1 LIVKKKRL
9 DEQKISVTR
18 NRSFISVTLLFLN
31 RYELLSQ
38 NPDLSPMKEKME
50 KNHCGSWQTLVNSGG
65 VDRPLFTYVGV
76 KRLLGEEWHGITI
89 EQVRNMIVLLT

>member
-1 LIVKKKRL
+1 
-9 DEQKISVTR
+9 
-18 NRSFISVTLLFLN
+18 
-31 RYELLSQ
+31 
-38 NPDLSPMKEKME
+38 MKEKME

-76 KRLLGEEWHGITI
+76 KILLGEEWHGITI